1 MISVERVTE
10 YTNLKQEA
18 RWEYEYRPP
27 PGWPYNGWITFERIT
42 NNPLGSPLSLLW
54 NVVTEFISKGSLMFG
69 TQLMRKTHRGLS
81 RGPDTAGQNWTKADL
96 LKRV

>member
-27 PGWPYNGWITFERIT
+27 PGWPYNGWITFGRINFT
-42 NNPLGSPLSLLW
+42 YSLDGPPVLVDLSPDIKSGEKVCLSCLPL
-54 NVVTEFISKGSLMFG
+54 
-69 TQLMRKTHRGLS
+69 
-81 RGPDTAGQNWTKADL
+81 
-96 LKRV
+96 